1 MNFVV
6 FRLELFVYR
15 VFPLGFTA
23 GFLCTASIA
32 AAQQTANPFDSVGEN
47 QSIPAAAQQDV
58 QVQTQIVDNTVQ
70 AGPSNASDTTIGA
83 VNVQAPAGIPLAP
96 MASEYETF
104 IGQSASS
111 DVLAQLANAVSRSAR
126 DQGYIFASVEIP
138 AQAVRMG
145 VVSVNLDPGPIH
157 EVRIVGSDSRRL
169 RRILDQLVCDAAQ
182 SAILERQLLLA
193 GDLPDITVQNTRYV
207 REEGKGIL
215 VVTVREQ
222 KARGYAALDNHGPS
236 TLGPVRARLQ
246 LDISGLL
253 QDSDVLTTSVTST
266 FAQPDELA
274 YISARYAM
282 TLGNGGTVVGISA
295 AAGRTKS
302 GGPLSAFDFRG
313 RNRYAAVFASH
324 SLKRSNNLNAWLN
337 AELAYLEVQQS
348 RARNQFQDDDIVT
361 ASINFSGNAKI
372 GSGRIYGGV
381 GVTQGL
387 GILGA
392 SRRGDPLNSR
402 SDAGGT
408 FTKANFWVNSIL
420 NFGGGFGMRLAANAQ
435 IASRPLLSAQEI
447 SLGGPYFGRGYD
459 FSERFGDEGVLALA
473 EFRKDFNQPTPWLNW
488 LQLYGFV
495 DGGHVSHIG
504 DGFGDGTLASAGAG
518 MRAQLGRVDMGF
530 EAAAPLN
537 EDRFES
543 GDQSPRINVQL
554 GVQF

>member
-1 MNFVV
+1 MNFVE

-15 VFPLGFTA
+15 VLPFGFSA
-23 GFLCTASIA
+23 GILCSASIA

-47 QSIPAAAQQDV
+47 QQFPAATLPDN
-58 QVQTQIVDNTVQ
+58 QVQTQIVENSVQ
-70 AGPSNASDTTIGA
+70 AGDSNPSGTTIGA

-96 MASEYETF
+96 MASQYEAF
-104 IGQSASS
+104 IGQSASA
-111 DVLAQLANAVSRSAR
+111 DVLSQLASTVSRSAR
-126 DQGYIFASVEIP
+126 EQGYIFASAEIP
-138 AQAVRMG
+138 AQAVQMG
-145 VVSVNLDPGPIH
+145 IVSVNLDPGPIH
-157 EVRIVGSDSRRL
+157 EVRIVGSDNRQL
-169 RRILDQLVCDAAQ
+169 QRILDRLICDGIQ
-182 SAILERQLLLA
+182 SAVLERQLLLA
-193 GDLPDITVQNTRYV
+193 GDLPDISVQNTRYL
-207 REEGKGIL
+207 RENGKGIL

-222 KARGYAALDNHGPS
+222 KARGYATIDNYGPT
-236 TLGPVRARLQ
+236 TLGPVRARLK

-253 QDSDVLTTSVTST
+253 QDSDVLTTTVTST
-266 FAQPDELA
+266 IAQPDELT

-282 TLGNGGTVVGISA
+282 TLGNGGTVLGISA
-295 AAGRTKS
+295 AAGRTNS

-324 SLKRSNNLNAWLN
+324 ALKRSNNLNAWMN

-348 RARNQFQDDDIVT
+348 QARARFQDDDIVT
-361 ASINFSGNAKI
+361 ASVNFSGNAKI
-372 GSGRIYGGV
+372 GSGRIYGGI

-392 SRRGDPLNSR
+392 SRSGDPLNSR
-402 SDAGGT
+402 GDADGT
-408 FTKANFWVNSIL
+408 FTKANLWVNSIL

-435 IASRPLLSAQEI
+435 IASSPLLSAQEI

-459 FSERFGDEGVLALA
+459 FTERFGDEGVLGLA
-473 EFRKDFNQPTPWLNW
+473 EFRKDFNQPTSWMNW

-495 DGGHVSHIG
+495 DGGYVSQIG
-504 DGFGDGTLASAGAG
+504 DSFGGGTLASAGAG
-518 MRAQLGRVDMGF
+518 MRAQMGRFDMGL

-543 GDQSPRINVQL
+543 GDQSPKVNVQV